1 MAKVTGPL
9 MSIDAR
15 GKLADALVFMGWK
28 GIKTVRQ
35 WVVPSNPESAG
46 QGNIRTII
54 GAVGRAVGHLV
65 TTGTYYARLL
75 ALNLIPG
82 QQSQQSYLVQYI
94 KDTFI
99 AGKGATLKS
108 NYATIVAEFAG
119 HTKKTVFQSRAV
131 TLGLT
136 DFSQSYDD
144 IATFDK
150 GLGLYLLAK
159 AGTTLALGVSPFTKT
174 LASWTLTQIQK
185 LVAVLD

>member
-15 GKLADALVFMGWK
+15 GKLADSIVFLGWK

-35 WVVPSNPESAG
+35 WVVPANRQSYK
-46 QGNIRTII
+46 QGNIRTIL
-54 GAVGRAVGHLV
+54 GAVGRAVGHVV
-65 TTGTYYARLL
+65 TTGTYYAQLL
-75 ALNLIPG
+75 ALELIPG

-99 AGKGATLKS
+99 AGSGATLKTS
-108 NYATIVAEFAG
+108 FSTILAEFVA

-131 TLGLT
+131 SIGLV
-136 DFSQSYDD
+136 DFGMSYDN

-159 AGTTLALGVSPFTKT
+159 AATTLAFTVSPYTKT
-174 LASWTLTQIQK
+174 LSAWTLTQINK
-185 LVAVLD
+185 LVAQLD